1 MTILAPETHA
11 EYLLV
16 ELALPGRPLAKLGVM
31 LYEPASDQLLV
42 KLRQDLDAL
51 ADPEDAE
58 VLEELERDLKLKAA
72 EMGGQRFLA
81 YLEDSLSNVIRISER
96 RAIEAR
102 SLPYT
107 LQQLFREQVLGVER
121 APAKILPFVT
131 HLPLY
136 SLRAAASRFGE
147 DMEVEPEDW
156 VEAPPGLRLT
166 PDLFVVHIVGRSMEP
181 RIPDGSRAV
190 FRYNPPG
197 SRQGKVVLVWNR
209 GASESGGE
217 FTVKV
222 YRSRKRL
229 TEDGWRHEEIV
240 LEPLNPEFEPL
251 ELGASGDYQVLGE
264 FIRLL

>member
-1 MTILAPETHA
+1 MPQLAAANA

-16 ELALPGRPLAKLGVM
+16 ELALPRRPLAKLGVM
-31 LYEPASDQLLV
+31 LYEPSGDRLLV

-58 VLEELERDLKLKAA
+58 VLEDLERDLRLKAA
-72 EMGGQRFLA
+72 ELGGQRFLA
-81 YLEDSLSNVIRISER
+81 WLEDSLSNVVRISER

-102 SLPYT
+102 SLPYA
-107 LQQLFREQVLGVER
+107 LEELFREQVLGVER
-121 APAKILPFVT
+121 EPARILPFVT

-147 DMEVEPEDW
+147 DMEVEPEGW

-166 PDLFVVHIVGRSMEP
+166 PDLFVVHVVGRSMEP
-181 RIPDGSRAV
+181 RIPDGCRAV

-222 YRSRKRL
+222 YRSRKRIS
-229 TEDGWRHEEIV
+229 EDGWRHEEIV
-240 LEPLNPEFEPL
+240 LQPLNPEFESL
-251 ELGASGDYQVLGE
+251 ELDEASSYQVLGE
-264 FIRLL
+264 LIRVL

>member
-1 MTILAPETHA
+1 MALLAAANA

-31 LYEPASDQLLV
+31 LYEPSSDQLLV
-42 KLRQDLDAL
+42 RLRQDLDAL

-58 VLEELERDLKLKAA
+58 VLEELERDFTLKTA

-81 YLEDSLSNVIRISER
+81 WLEDSLSNVLRISER
-96 RAIEAR
+96 RPVEAR

-107 LQQLFREQVLGVER
+107 LQQLFRERVLGVER
-121 APAKILPFVT
+121 EPARILPFVT

-166 PDLFVVHIVGRSMEP
+166 PDLFVVHVVGRSMEP

-209 GASESGGE
+209 GACESGGE

-222 YRSRKRL
+222 YRSRKRI

-251 ELGASGDYQVLGE
+251 GLDEAASYKVLGE
-264 FIRLL
+264 LIRVL